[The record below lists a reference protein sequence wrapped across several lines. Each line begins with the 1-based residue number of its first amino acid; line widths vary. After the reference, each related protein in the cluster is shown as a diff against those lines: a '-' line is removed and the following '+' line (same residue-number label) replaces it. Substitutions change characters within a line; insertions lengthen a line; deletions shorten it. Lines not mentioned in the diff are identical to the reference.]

1 MPVPGYFIGPAH
13 KAPRLGRHPAPDMMA
28 TILMTAAGILVFIYL
43 QNRLAAAKNAV
54 TTGYSGIDVQL
65 KRRHDLI
72 PALVD
77 SVRSA
82 MAQENQIFDKLLD
95 ARRAAMTAR
104 NDDIESVQKAEAEL
118 SAALRVLIAYSEDT
132 PEIGSTGNV
141 RELQK
146 QLEETEDQ
154 ISAAR
159 RLYNANVERYNTL
172 LDAIPS
178 NWIARAMRLNHAT
191 PFALPA
197 AETEAVR
204 TMPRID
210 LPGSRA

>member
-1 MPVPGYFIGPAH
+1 MI
-13 KAPRLGRHPAPDMMA
+13 A
-28 TILMTAAGILVFIYL
+28 TILTIAAGILIFIYL

-77 SVRSA
+77 SVRGA
-82 MAQENQIFDKLLD
+82 MAQENRIFDRLLD
-95 ARRAAMTAR
+95 ARRAAMSAR
-104 NDDIESVQKAEAEL
+104 NGDIASVQEAEAEL
-118 SAALRVLIAYSEDT
+118 SAALSAFVAYSEDT

-141 RELQK
+141 RALQK

-178 NWIARAMRLNHAT
+178 NWVGRAMGLEHAK
-191 PFALPA
+191 PFSLTAT
-197 AETEAVR
+197 ESEAVR
-204 TMPRID
+204 AMPEIS
-210 LPGSRA
+210 LPGSRP

>member
-1 MPVPGYFIGPAH
+1 MIT
-13 KAPRLGRHPAPDMMA
+13 
-28 TILMTAAGILVFIYL
+28 TILIIAAGILIFIFL

-77 SVRSA
+77 SVRGA
-82 MAQENQIFDKLLD
+82 MAQENRIFDALID
-95 ARRAAMTAR
+95 ARRAAMSVR
-104 NDDIESVQKAEAEL
+104 GSDIEAVQTAEGEL
-118 SAALRVLIAYSEDT
+118 SAALRAFIAYSEDT
-132 PEIGSTGNV
+132 PEVSSTGNV

-146 QLEETEDQ
+146 QLEEAEDQ

-172 LDAIPS
+172 LDAIPT
-178 NWIARAMRLNHAT
+178 NWIARAMRLDHAT
-191 PFALPA
+191 PFTLVGAEAEAARALP
-197 AETEAVR
+197 
-204 TMPRID
+204 RIE
-210 LPGSRA
+210 LPGGS